1 MKGGSHL
8 KRICFYPAGH
18 TAALGSAVE
27 VLKKAGCRFA
37 DTAREATHL
46 LLPVPSIDSDGCIF
60 GGGPL
65 DALLQQLPQ
74 DITVIGGNLDLP
86 GYRVWDLLKDPD
98 YLAKNAHITACCA
111 LQVAVNQLPV
121 ILTGLEVLVI
131 GWGRIGKCL
140 ASLLRQNGADVTV
153 AARKETDRAMLRS
166 LGYTAVDTADLDT
179 TPYRLIFNTAP
190 AMLLP
195 QCPGDGLKID
205 LASKLGL
212 GGLDVVWARHLPGRY
227 APESSGKL
235 IAETVLKFAQK
246 EDAP

>member
-1 MKGGSHL
+1 M

-18 TAALGSAVE
+18 TAALGSAVA
-27 VLKKAGCRFA
+27 VLKEAGFRFSDNAA
-37 DTAREATHL
+37 DATHL
-46 LLPVPSIDSDGCIF
+46 LLPVPSLDADGCII

-65 DALLQQLPQ
+65 EEVLKTLPK
-74 DITVIGGNLDLP
+74 DITVIGGNLNLP

-98 YLAKNAHITACCA
+98 YLAYNAQITACCA
-111 LQVAVNQLPV
+111 LQIALNQLPV
-121 ILTGLEVLVI
+121 ILPEADTLVI

-140 ASLLRQNGADVTV
+140 ADLLRKNGARVTV
-153 AARKETDRAMLRS
+153 AARKEQDRAMLRA
-166 LGYTAVDTADLDT
+166 LGYQTADTVGLDT

-190 AMLLP
+190 VMLLP

-212 GGLDVVWARHLPGRY
+212 GGLDVVWARQLPGRY

-235 IAETVLKFAQK
+235 ISETVLKFVSK
-246 EDAP
+246 EDTP